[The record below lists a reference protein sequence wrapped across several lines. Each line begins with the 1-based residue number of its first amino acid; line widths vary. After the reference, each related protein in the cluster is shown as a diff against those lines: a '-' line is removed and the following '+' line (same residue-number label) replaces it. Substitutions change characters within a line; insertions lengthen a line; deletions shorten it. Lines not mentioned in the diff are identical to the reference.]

1 MSHGWTARW
10 YGSIL
15 KMTSLILSQKKTFRY
30 ADIDDYYK
38 TVNIYKFSKEFL
50 RNSYV
55 PFLEAYSKALG
66 NNEYYEQVLRVITL
80 LERCELK
87 GLPLEGERW
96 YEIDDIQD
104 LDIAETIFAEQDQLQ
119 RYQKRY
125 GGYWRFPKLK
135 DFCYLVNPYFPPQ
148 KMCEELQANFNVLLR
163 EYLPAWE

>member
-1 MSHGWTARW
+1 MDGRHDGTAQYWNDIIDFISKNVPLR
-10 YGSIL
+10 
-15 KMTSLILSQKKTFRY
+15 RY
-30 ADIDDYYK
+30 WRLLQ

-119 RYQKRY
+119 RYQKDMADT
-125 GGYWRFPKLK
+125 GVSQSWKIS
-135 DFCYLVNPYFPPQ
+135 
-148 KMCEELQANFNVLLR
+148 AI
-163 EYLPAWE
+163 

>member
-15 KMTSLILSQKKTFRY
+15 KMTSLILSQKKRSAI

-87 GLPLEGERW
+87 GLLWKENAGMRLMIYKILTSLKPFLPNRTS
-96 YEIDDIQD
+96 YN
-104 LDIAETIFAEQDQLQ
+104 AT
-119 RYQKRY
+119 KRY

>member
-15 KMTSLILSQKKTFRY
+15 KMTSLILSPKKTFRY

-104 LDIAETIFAEQDQLQ
+104 LDIAETNFCRTGPATTLPKKI
-119 RYQKRY
+119 
-125 GGYWRFPKLK
+125 WRILAFPKAERFLLFSK
-135 DFCYLVNPYFPPQ
+135 PLFSTT
-148 KMCEELQANFNVLLR
+148 KNV
-163 EYLPAWE
+163 

>member
-1 MSHGWTARW
+1 M
-10 YGSIL
+10 
-15 KMTSLILSQKKTFRY
+15 
-30 ADIDDYYK
+30 
-38 TVNIYKFSKEFL
+38 
-50 RNSYV
+50 

-119 RYQKRY
+119 RYQKDMADT
-125 GGYWRFPKLK
+125 GVSQAERFLLFSKPL
-135 DFCYLVNPYFPPQ
+135 FPPQ

>member
-1 MSHGWTARW
+1 M
-10 YGSIL
+10 
-15 KMTSLILSQKKTFRY
+15 
-30 ADIDDYYK
+30 
-38 TVNIYKFSKEFL
+38 
-50 RNSYV
+50 

-163 EYLPAWE
+163 EYPSGMGVNTLVMAKKLRYPARLCGCWQRSRRNHQSADGTFRWQNGSNLSHF